1 MCKMNKGFFIPSG
14 GCHGNKENSILAVT
28 IATNQ
33 ENINWYIYFMHFAM
47 LNNH

>member
-14 GCHGNKENSILAVT
+14 GCHGNKENSILA
-28 IATNQ
+28 ATNQ